1 MKKIGVFEKL
11 FRLFFETLEVA
22 LSWFY
27 GNVKANDVLHV
38 P

>member
-11 FRLFFETLEVA
+11 FGAIFERLGVA
-22 LSWFY
+22 YSWFY
-27 GNVKANDVLHV
+27 GNVKANAVLHV